1 MPVYQLD
8 PELLVFPPPE
18 LARSDGL
25 LALGG
30 DLTPER
36 LLLAY
41 QMGIFPWYGPNEP
54 ILWWAPD
61 PRLVLLPAEFHV
73 SRRLRRTLRQ
83 GRFTFS
89 LNRDFA
95 AVIRACAE
103 IPRPGQE
110 WTWLGEEMIAAFCR
124 LHEMGYAHSVECRRE
139 GELVGGIYGVALG
152 KVFFGE
158 SMFSREAN
166 ASKAALAHLVELMR
180 LSGGTMIDCQV
191 SSDHLLSLGA
201 RLIPGRVFYQRLV
214 LDIGRQE
221 SGTARLPSGLLL

>member
-18 LARSDGL
+18 LARADGL
-25 LALGG
+25 LAVGG
-30 DLTPER
+30 DLSPER

-41 QMGIFPWYGPNEP
+41 QMGIFPWYGPDEP

-103 IPRPGQE
+103 VPRRGQE
-110 WTWLGEEMIAAFCR
+110 GSWLGEEMITAYCR

-191 SSDHLLSLGA
+191 SSDHLLRLGA

-214 LDIGRQE
+214 LDIGRPE